1 MLIWPHVDIL
11 QNKKERKRYVATRK
25 MGDDMVSNGPFL
37 AAEHFVVVFAPLN
50 NVSLKRKLLCNMSEF
65 IFPYLFQVFD
75 VLVKINSKIIGLLI
89 SPWHG

>member
-1 MLIWPHVDIL
+1 
-11 QNKKERKRYVATRK
+11 

-75 VLVKINSKIIGLLI
+75 VLVKINSKI
-89 SPWHG
+89 